1 MNSTELFE
9 LSLALKIVL
18 WVEAIVYLGL
28 GIFEIFDD
36 FFRKLPS
43 WTNLNGKLNH
53 YLFMEDKM
61 QHKFHAIVCFFL
73 GFIALN
79 GILEGVV
86 SRFEIELLFIGL
98 ALIMMLLWM
107 VLPPGKMAVAMLL
120 TKPETYLSIIMF
132 LLFTDLIRTEILII
146 CILFNIWGI
155 AVFFL
160 NTKKIIYPYT
170 YEKFRNDILEAG
182 ISEDRIKVWDK
193 MIGYKDD

>member
-9 LSLALKIVL
+9 LTLALKIVL

-43 WTNLNGKLNH
+43 WINLNGKLNH

-107 VLPPGKMAVAMLL
+107 ILPPGKMAVAMLL

-170 YEKFRNDILEAG
+170 YKKFRNDILEAG

-193 MIGYKDD
+193 MIGYKED